1 MPSDPPHTPT
11 SPSRSNFGDFDLPS
25 KPVSPRPTHSLPTP
39 AHSIN
44 GSMSSIPDPVLP
56 DTINNDEITN
66 KRKREVEDNGDQGQK
81 KVHIEDSRLSIE
93 DLHIDVGEKYL
104 LCKTRKTPFLQDQP
118 NLFGFV
124 SFLGFCPSVASFARL
139 SLLT

>member
-1 MPSDPPHTPT
+1 MPSDPPHTPS
-11 SPSRSNFGDFDLPS
+11 SPSRSSFGNSDLAS

-44 GSMSSIPDPVLP
+44 GSMSSIPDPVL
-56 DTINNDEITN
+56 DTMIIDEITN
-66 KRKREVEDNGDQGQK
+66 KRKREVEDNGDRDQK
-81 KVHIEDSRLSIE
+81 KVHVEDSSLSIE
-93 DLHIDVGEKYL
+93 DLHVDVGEKYL

-118 NLFGFV
+118 IAAGFV
-124 SFLGFCPSVASFARL
+124 SFWGLWSSCVVCFAN